1 MNTDPTVQGG
11 SATAVATP
19 PVPTPVGNT
28 GTGAANSS
36 NGGVVVDK
44 NKTNEQYIDE
54 AEKNYIIPDLVRTK
68 FPDLV
73 KLIFETE
80 SMNEEEREYWLQIL
94 AIMSEEQI
102 VKFRDILVNEKEQLA
117 KLDQEYQNEMNR
129 INASKPK
136 EIDEVKM
143 KQEMEKIKAEEAQA
157 EASEAAEEEALLKE
171 IEDL

>member
-1 MNTDPTVQGG
+1 MAEPT
-11 SATAVATP
+11 TNVA
-19 PVPTPVGNT
+19 GA
-28 GTGAANSS
+28 GTGAGTAS
-36 NGGVVVDK
+36 NGGVIVDK
-44 NKTNEQYIDE
+44 TKSNEQYIEE
-54 AEKNYIIPDLVRTK
+54 AEQNYIIPDLVRSK

-102 VKFRDILVNEKEQLA
+102 VKFREILVNEKEQLA
-117 KLDQEYQNEMNR
+117 KLDQEYKNEMDR

-143 KQEMEKIKAEEAQA
+143 KEEMEKIKKAEKEA
-157 EASEAAEEEALLKE
+157 EASETEEEEALLKE
-171 IEDL
+171 LEDM